1 MKKSFC
7 LAVIFLLTFMACY
20 SQEFENDSL
29 NFDASFPGG
38 ELALTNFIKDNM
50 IIPEPCLNEGKSG
63 FVYVRF
69 TIDTLGNLKDI
80 VIDSNDTKCID
91 YELEAKRL
99 VQLMPKWIP
108 GKVNGKPVKIS
119 YLLPLDFMFTAADV
133 PEQKTKYFEPNWAGI
148 ELGITQLVNSS
159 FAPTF
164 NENRYWENIVEKS
177 WVFNYN
183 FLEYKVPIIKQFL
196 GLTSGLGYS
205 WRGISFTNNYQ
216 LTANADTVYAVPGT
230 MDLSRNKLT
239 AHYFTL
245 PLILEFCTERNTEKN
260 FYLATGFIGS
270 WRFSG
275 YSFQRGTD
283 LNGNKF
289 SHYTYS
295 NYNLSRFNFDFAV
308 RLGYS
313 YFGLFANYQ
322 INSLFQK
329 DKTVPVHP
337 FRLGLTINMDYFQE

>member
-1 MKKSFC
+1 MKLFLSIGI
-7 LAVIFLLTFMACY
+7 IFIFFSSALY

-38 ELALTNFIKDNM
+38 ERALSNFIKDNM
-50 IIPEPCLNEGKSG
+50 IIPESCLNEGKSG
-63 FVYVRF
+63 FVFVRF
-69 TIDTLGNLKDI
+69 TIDTLGNLRDI

-119 YLLPLDFMFTAADV
+119 YLLPLDFMFTPADV

-148 ELGITQLVNSS
+148 EFGITQLVNSS

-164 NENRYWENIVEKS
+164 NDNRYWENIVERS

-183 FLEYKVPIIKQFL
+183 FLEYKVPLIKQFL
-196 GLTSGLGYS
+196 GLTAGLGYS
-205 WRGISFTNNYQ
+205 WRGIGFTNIYQ
-216 LTANADTVYAVPGT
+216 LTANSDTVFAISTPVE
-230 MDLSRNKLT
+230 LSRNKLT
-239 AHYFTL
+239 AHHLTL
-245 PLILEFCTERNTEKN
+245 PLILEFCTQRNTEKN
-260 FYLATGFIGS
+260 FYFATGIIGS

-275 YSFQRGTD
+275 YSYQKGND

-295 NYNLSRFNFDFAV
+295 NYNLSRFTLDLAL

-313 YFGLFANYQ
+313 YFGIFANYQ
-322 INSLFQK
+322 LNTLFQK
-329 DKTVPVHP
+329 DKTVAVHP